1 LGVYITTTSIYADKL
16 TRITTTTVAA
26 SILSL
31 YIDEAE
37 SVVNGYIA
45 KQYTISEAVA
55 ASPSILQKL
64 SKDLT
69 VCFTLGDGYTRD
81 NVNNNEWLEQKRE
94 NAFELLQK
102 IADDEIR
109 LVVSNTAITPQLN
122 INMKSSLKGVPLT
135 FNVDDA
141 FNWRVPGNLLDSI
154 SDGRDDAN

>member
-1 LGVYITTTSIYADKL
+1 LGVYITTASIYDDKL

-45 KQYTISEAVA
+45 KQYTISEVVAV
-55 ASPSILQKL
+55 SPSILQKL

-109 LVVSNTAITPQLN
+109 LVVSNTALTPDIN

-141 FNWRVPGNLLDSI
+141 FNWRTPGNLLDSI
-154 SDGRDDAN
+154 SDGRDAAN